1 MVNSY
6 WLPNI
11 FKHKYIVLRFLP
23 QKAYERAAL
32 LSVSPQPTSIT
43 RLFMLWRGL
52 STEDLEGNHNA
63 WRDAVSRA
71 SDMRVEEWVG
81 VVGAPFPPSSV
92 DQKLR
97 ILEWGGMEVR
107 GFTS

>member
-1 MVNSY
+1 
-6 WLPNI
+6 
-11 FKHKYIVLRFLP
+11 
-23 QKAYERAAL
+23 
-32 LSVSPQPTSIT
+32 
-43 RLFMLWRGL
+43 MLWRGL

-63 WRDAVSRA
+63 WSDAVSRA

-92 DQKLR
+92 DQRLR

-107 GFTS
+107 GFTSEDRVSSVMIPEVLKCIL